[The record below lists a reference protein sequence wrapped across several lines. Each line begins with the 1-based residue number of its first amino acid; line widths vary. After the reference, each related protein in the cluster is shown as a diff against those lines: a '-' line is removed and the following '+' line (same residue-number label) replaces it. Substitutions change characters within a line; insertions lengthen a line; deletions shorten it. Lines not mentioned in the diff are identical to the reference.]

1 MAVYRVTDAQLT
13 AVADAIRAK
22 TGGEEPLIFPQGF
35 AQAVAALETGG
46 AASPY
51 VEYTT
56 NESGAITFAKLY
68 GFTALPASFFYGCTA
83 LTDVDWSESPN
94 LSSIGDQ
101 AFYGCTGLQM
111 TTLPNAVTSIGA
123 KAFESS
129 QVKLTALPTGLTTL
143 GERAFSGCRSL
154 AISALP
160 SGLTVIPNYA
170 FMNCLNI
177 TVSTLPEG
185 LTSIGASAFK
195 DCKKLAVSKIPAGV
209 TSVGTLAFSGCT
221 GLVNMEIACAVL
233 GPNTKNFNNC
243 TGLEKVWFRSSCVT
257 VAAASAANSQFVG
270 CSDSLA
276 IYAEPAA
283 KPAGWGDY
291 FNRTGANGSTAATV
305 TWNQSTRPW

>member
-1 MAVYRVTDAQLT
+1 MNNYIVTDEQLT
-13 AVADAIRAK
+13 AVADAIRTK
-22 TGGEEPLIFPQGF
+22 GGTQAPLAFPLGF
-35 AQAVAALETGG
+35 QSAVAALGG
-46 AASPY
+46 QPPC
-51 VEYTT
+51 VEYTV
-56 NESGAITFAKLY
+56 NANGQITFAKLY

-233 GPNTKNFNNC
+233 GPNTKSFNNC
-243 TGLEKVWFRSSCVT
+243 TGLEKVWFRSSCET

-291 FNRTGANGSTAATV
+291 FNRTGSGGGTTVQVQYGQAA
-305 TWNQSTRPW
+305 RPW